1 MPQSNKPIRVAILG
15 IRGIPNRHGGFEQMT
30 EYVAPGLVALG
41 FDVTVYQSSLHDYQ
55 EPEFQGVKLIHCTDP
70 EDKLGTFGQFIYD
83 WNCLRDA
90 RKRNFD
96 VLIQLGYTS
105 SSIWGWLHP
114 RNIPVLWNM
123 DGLEWKRDKYS
134 KPVKQLLYW
143 AEGWAA
149 RRADHLIADSPA
161 IASHLFTQY
170 NRTSTFIAYGAEP
183 DERED
188 PAYLEPYQVQPR
200 EYYMLMARMEPENS
214 IETIVRGYLDSGDQ
228 RPLLV
233 VGKMTTPH
241 AKVWE
246 EKFRDPR
253 VRFLGG
259 IYDQDVVHQ
268 LRRQARAYFHGH
280 TVGGTNPSLLE
291 AMASGAWIIAH
302 KNPFNQ
308 AILRENANYFT
319 SATDIAEVIR
329 KLNPEMRPSMTK
341 ANVDIIK
348 SQFLHQHI
356 IQAYADLIR
365 QWARQS

>member
-1 MPQSNKPIRVAILG
+1 MPEQSKPIKVAILG
-15 IRGIPNRHGGFEQMT
+15 TRGIPNRHGGFEQMT
-30 EYVAPGLVALG
+30 EYVAPGLVKLG
-41 FDVTVYQSSLHDYQ
+41 FEVTVYQSSLHDYKAS
-55 EPEFQGVKLIHCTDP
+55 EFQGVKLVHCTDP

-90 RKRNFD
+90 RKRQFD

-105 SSIWGWLHP
+105 SSIWGWYHP
-114 RNIPVLWNM
+114 RQIPVLWNM

-134 KPVKQLLYW
+134 RPVKKLLHW

-161 IASHLFTQY
+161 IADHLLKNY
-170 NRTSTFIAYGAEP
+170 GRTSTFIAYGAEP

-188 PAYLEPYQVQPR
+188 ASFLQPYGVLPG

-214 IETIVRGYLDSGDQ
+214 IETIIRGYLASGEH

-233 VGKMTTPH
+233 VGKLSTPH
-241 AKVWE
+241 AKVWQARY
-246 EKFRDPR
+246 RDSK
-253 VRFLGG
+253 VHFLGG
-259 IYDQDVVHQ
+259 IYDQTVVHQ

-302 KNPFNQ
+302 RNPFNQ
-308 AILRENANYFT
+308 AILKENAHYF
-319 SATDIAEVIR
+319 SSESDIAEVINR
-329 KLNPEMRPSMTK
+329 LNPDLRPSMTS
-341 ANVDIIK
+341 ANLK
-348 SQFLHQHI
+348 SIQQQFLHEHI
-356 IQAYADLIR
+356 IQAYAELIR
-365 QWARQS
+365 QWAR